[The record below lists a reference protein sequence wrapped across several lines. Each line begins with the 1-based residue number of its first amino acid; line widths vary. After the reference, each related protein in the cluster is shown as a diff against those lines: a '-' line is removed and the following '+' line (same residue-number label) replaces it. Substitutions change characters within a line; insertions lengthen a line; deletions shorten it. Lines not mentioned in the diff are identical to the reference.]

1 MELFQLTPRSAR
13 LLFKDRRARMNESI
27 SIGVRQKGWMSRLI
41 LIALLGPS
49 LAYAKTLD
57 RSFEPA
63 PLIVRKDT
71 DMSGVDL
78 IDNNPSRP
86 AVIVVGATFKLR
98 SFSRDANGV
107 VVRASDPPL
116 DNVFD
121 TKQLPKQKIDF
132 SHHDFARAG
141 IVAMGS
147 FHVSCEEMHADTCVL
162 VLAESDG
169 TYGEDSTLNLGRLTG
184 FRHGVLATGQKN
196 LTVNIQDA
204 TAALWPDE
212 ESGPGHAF
220 YANEARYRGEH
231 MRLLGCKLRIGKSR
245 AVAMSSRVRV
255 DHVTA
260 KFKGAWDVDYEC
272 LDDENPC
279 GALDE
284 YDSSG
289 TAKINWR
296 HPGGDSQCGIFIAFR
311 CGDGTPFG
319 KPNGKFFVSGHF
331 DTSLAPDPSVRAL
344 ALHMKQQTA
353 FFKDVELKGKA
364 KPDLYGGLDGS
375 GLTLVSD

>member
-1 MELFQLTPRSAR
+1 
-13 LLFKDRRARMNESI
+13 MNEST
-27 SIGVRQKGWMSRLI
+27 STCVRQIGWMSRWI
-41 LIALLGPS
+41 FFALLGPS
-49 LAYAKTLD
+49 LAHAKTLD

-63 PLIVRKDT
+63 PLIVRSDT
-71 DMSGVDL
+71 DLSGVDL
-78 IDNNPSRP
+78 VDNNPSRP
-86 AVIVVGATFKLR
+86 AVIVISASFKLR
-98 SFSRDANGV
+98 SFSRDATGV

-121 TKQLPKQKIDF
+121 SKLLPKQKIDF

-147 FHVSCEEMHADTCVL
+147 FHVTCEDMHADTGVL
-162 VLAESDG
+162 VLSQPDG
-169 TYGEDSTLNLGRLTG
+169 TYGENSTLDLGRLTG
-184 FRHGVLATGQKN
+184 FRHGVLATGQKH
-196 LTVNIQDA
+196 LSVTIQEA

-220 YANEARYRGEH
+220 YANEARFRGEH
-231 MRLLGCKLRIGKSR
+231 MRLLGCTLRIGKSR
-245 AVAMSSRVRV
+245 AIAMAANVRV

-289 TAKINWR
+289 TARINWR
-296 HPGGDSQCGIFIAFR
+296 HPGGDAQCDIFIAFR

-319 KPNGKFFVSGHF
+319 KPNGKFFVSGRF

-344 ALHMKQQTA
+344 AFHMKEQSA

-364 KPDLYGGLDGS
+364 KPDLYGGLDSS